1 MCIRESGQTSLLCYR
16 EPITPWYSNPWLNA
30 SEQTQISVSV
40 LILSRAGVFITPELI
55 KTVKICQLHGD
66 HFGIYWKSSSVKCKR
81 PIHGDT
87 KRMDDGGNMLLL
99 ANMYSKQPATDL
111 VKQMWIN
118 KCSVLNSNLLSHTN
132 KGLKKDKKHWDF
144 LQMLTNICIKYF
156 LTNLIDLLKLLA
168 LVMS

>member
-1 MCIRESGQTSLLCYR
+1 
-16 EPITPWYSNPWLNA
+16 LNA

-66 HFGIYWKSSSVKCKR
+66 RFGIYWKSSSVKCKH

-87 KRMDDGGNMLLL
+87 KRKDDGGNMLLL
-99 ANMYSKQPATDL
+99 ANVYSKQPATDL

-132 KGLKKDKKHWDF
+132 NSKNVVD
-144 LQMLTNICIKYF
+144 N
-156 LTNLIDLLKLLA
+156 
-168 LVMS
+168 V